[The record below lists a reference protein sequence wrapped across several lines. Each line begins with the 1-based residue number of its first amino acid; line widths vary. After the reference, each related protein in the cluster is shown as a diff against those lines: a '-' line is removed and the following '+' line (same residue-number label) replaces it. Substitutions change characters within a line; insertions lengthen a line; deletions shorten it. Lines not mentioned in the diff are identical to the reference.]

1 MNSQDNFD
9 KEQQIDINPNNMD
22 NNNYT
27 SNNGINN
34 EENNEGE
41 PGKIKATDFIKK
53 SRNPLVALVTVTLK
67 LLSILSFLFTSIFTS
82 NEALVMTTVILFI
95 AADFWYTKNISGR
108 ILVGLRWWN
117 EVKEDGSEEW
127 KFESSHEVKAKS
139 IDTTIFWISLYIT
152 PVFWGVFFVLELIGL
167 KLMWTLAC
175 LIGFILTGSNTFG
188 YYKCSGE
195 QKKKIQEYIND
206 KTQFGFNKILQYGA
220 SALANNNK

>member
-9 KEQQIDINPNNMD
+9 NEQQIDINPNNMD

-34 EENNEGE
+34 EDNNEGV
-41 PGKIKATDFIKK
+41 PGKIQATDFIKK

-117 EVKEDGSEEW
+117 NYDKETQGNIW
-127 KFESSHEVKAKS
+127 KFESKNEIKESNVDRK
-139 IDTTIFWISLYIT
+139 TFWISLYGFAALWVIL
-152 PVFWGVFFVLELIGL
+152 FVWESIAFNFTWAFL
-167 KLMWTLAC
+167 C
-175 LIGFILTGSNTFG
+175 LISMVISGINVVGFF
-188 YYKCSGE
+188 KCSKIQ
-195 QKKKIQEYIND
+195 QKKAGLIAKKLFE
-206 KTQFGFNKILQYGA
+206 KYGR
-220 SALANNNK
+220 KK

>member
-9 KEQQIDINPNNMD
+9 NEQQIDINPNNMD

-117 EVKEDGSEEW
+117 NYDKETQGNIW
-127 KFESSHEVKAKS
+127 KFESKNEIKESNVDRK
-139 IDTTIFWISLYIT
+139 TFWISLYGFAALW
-152 PVFWGVFFVLELIGL
+152 VVLFVWESIAFNFTWAFL
-167 KLMWTLAC
+167 C
-175 LIGFILTGSNTFG
+175 LISMVISGINVVGFF
-188 YYKCSGE
+188 KCSKIQ
-195 QKKKIQEYIND
+195 QKKAGLIAKKLFE
-206 KTQFGFNKILQYGA
+206 KYGR
-220 SALANNNK
+220 KK

>member
-9 KEQQIDINPNNMD
+9 NEQQIDINPNNMD

-117 EVKEDGSEEW
+117 NYDKETQGNIW
-127 KFESSHEVKAKS
+127 KFESKNEIKESNVDRK
-139 IDTTIFWISLYIT
+139 TFWISLYGFAALWVIL
-152 PVFWGVFFVLELIGL
+152 FVWESIAFNFTWAFL
-167 KLMWTLAC
+167 C
-175 LIGFILTGSNTFG
+175 LISMVISGINVVGFF
-188 YYKCSGE
+188 KCSKIQ
-195 QKKKIQEYIND
+195 QKKAGLIAKKHFE
-206 KTQFGFNKILQYGA
+206 KYGR
-220 SALANNNK
+220 KK

>member
-9 KEQQIDINPNNMD
+9 NEQEIDINPNNMD

-41 PGKIKATDFIKK
+41 PGKIQATDFIKK

-108 ILVGLRWWN
+108 ILVGLTLL
-117 EVKEDGSEEW
+117 
-127 KFESSHEVKAKS
+127 FPSSL
-139 IDTTIFWISLYIT
+139 FPLFISLLDMLLLLSKL
-152 PVFWGVFFVLELIGL
+152 FGLISI
-167 KLMWTLAC
+167 C
-175 LIGFILTGSNTFG
+175 
-188 YYKCSGE
+188 
-195 QKKKIQEYIND
+195 
-206 KTQFGFNKILQYGA
+206 
-220 SALANNNK
+220 

>member
-9 KEQQIDINPNNMD
+9 NEQQIDINPNNMD

-117 EVKEDGSEEW
+117 NYDKETQGNIW
-127 KFESSHEVKAKS
+127 KFESKNEIKESNVDRK
-139 IDTTIFWISLYIT
+139 TFWISLYGFAALWVIL
-152 PVFWGVFFVLELIGL
+152 FVWESIAFNFTWAFL
-167 KLMWTLAC
+167 C
-175 LIGFILTGSNTFG
+175 LISMVISGINVVGFF
-188 YYKCSGE
+188 KCSKIQ
-195 QKKKIQEYIND
+195 QKKAGLIAKKLFE
-206 KTQFGFNKILQYGA
+206 KYGR
-220 SALANNNK
+220 KK

>member
-9 KEQQIDINPNNMD
+9 NEQQIDINPNNMD

-53 SRNPLVALVTVTLK
+53 SRNPLVAIVTVSLK

-117 EVKEDGSEEW
+117 NYDKETQGNIW
-127 KFESSHEVKAKS
+127 KFESKNEIKESNVDRK
-139 IDTTIFWISLYIT
+139 TFWISLYGFAALW
-152 PVFWGVFFVLELIGL
+152 VVLFIWESIAFNFTWAFL
-167 KLMWTLAC
+167 C
-175 LIGFILTGSNTFG
+175 LISMVISGINVVGFF
-188 YYKCSGE
+188 KCSKIQ
-195 QKKKIQEYIND
+195 QKKAGLIAKKLFE
-206 KTQFGFNKILQYGA
+206 KYGR
-220 SALANNNK
+220 KK

>member
-9 KEQQIDINPNNMD
+9 NEQQIDINPNNMD

-27 SNNGINN
+27 SNNGLNN

-117 EVKEDGSEEW
+117 NYDKETQGNIW
-127 KFESSHEVKAKS
+127 KFESKNEIKESNVDRK
-139 IDTTIFWISLYIT
+139 TFWISLYGFAALWVIL
-152 PVFWGVFFVLELIGL
+152 FVWESIAFNFTWAFL
-167 KLMWTLAC
+167 C
-175 LIGFILTGSNTFG
+175 LISMVISGINVVGFF
-188 YYKCSGE
+188 KCSKIQ
-195 QKKKIQEYIND
+195 QKKAGLIAKKLFE
-206 KTQFGFNKILQYGA
+206 KYGR
-220 SALANNNK
+220 KK

>member
-9 KEQQIDINPNNMD
+9 NEQQIDINPNNMD

-117 EVKEDGSEEW
+117 NYDKETQGNIW
-127 KFESSHEVKAKS
+127 KFESKNEIKESNVDRK
-139 IDTTIFWISLYIT
+139 TFWISLYGFAALWVIL
-152 PVFWGVFFVLELIGL
+152 FVWESIAFNFTWAFL
-167 KLMWTLAC
+167 C
-175 LIGFILTGSNTFG
+175 LISMVISGINVVGFF
-188 YYKCSGE
+188 KCSKIQ
-195 QKKKIQEYIND
+195 QKKAGVIAKKLFE
-206 KTQFGFNKILQYGA
+206 KYGR
-220 SALANNNK
+220 KK

>member
-9 KEQQIDINPNNMD
+9 NEQQIDINPNNMD

-27 SNNGINN
+27 SNNGLNN
-34 EENNEGE
+34 EENNERE
-41 PGKIKATDFIKK
+41 PGKIQATDFIKK

-117 EVKEDGSEEW
+117 NYDKETQGNIW
-127 KFESSHEVKAKS
+127 KFESKNEIKESNVDRKTFIYKRCRSKS
-139 IDTTIFWISLYIT
+139 CILR
-152 PVFWGVFFVLELIGL
+152 
-167 KLMWTLAC
+167 C
-175 LIGFILTGSNTFG
+175 LICIS
-188 YYKCSGE
+188 
-195 QKKKIQEYIND
+195 
-206 KTQFGFNKILQYGA
+206 
-220 SALANNNK
+220 

>member
-9 KEQQIDINPNNMD
+9 NEQQIDINPNNMD

-27 SNNGINN
+27 SNNGLNN

-117 EVKEDGSEEW
+117 NYDKETQGNIW
-127 KFESSHEVKAKS
+127 KFESKNEIKESNVDRK
-139 IDTTIFWISLYIT
+139 TFWISLYGFAALWVIL
-152 PVFWGVFFVLELIGL
+152 FVWESIAFNFTWAFL
-167 KLMWTLAC
+167 C
-175 LIGFILTGSNTFG
+175 LISMVISGINVVGFC
-188 YYKCSGE
+188 KCSKIQ
-195 QKKKIQEYIND
+195 QKKAGLIAKKLFE
-206 KTQFGFNKILQYGA
+206 KYGR
-220 SALANNNK
+220 KK

>member
-9 KEQQIDINPNNMD
+9 NEQQIDINPNNMD

-82 NEALVMTTVILFI
+82 NEALVMTTVILLI

-117 EVKEDGSEEW
+117 NYDKETQGNIW
-127 KFESSHEVKAKS
+127 KFESKNEIKESNVDRK
-139 IDTTIFWISLYIT
+139 TFWISLYGFAALWVIL
-152 PVFWGVFFVLELIGL
+152 FVWESIAFNFTWAFL
-167 KLMWTLAC
+167 C
-175 LIGFILTGSNTFG
+175 LISMVISGINVVGFF
-188 YYKCSGE
+188 KCSKIQ
-195 QKKKIQEYIND
+195 QKKAGLIAKKLFE
-206 KTQFGFNKILQYGA
+206 KYGR
-220 SALANNNK
+220 KK

>member
-9 KEQQIDINPNNMD
+9 NEQQIDINPNNMD

-67 LLSILSFLFTSIFTS
+67 LLSILSFLFTSIFTN

-117 EVKEDGSEEW
+117 NYDKETQGNIW
-127 KFESSHEVKAKS
+127 KFESKNEIKESNVDRK
-139 IDTTIFWISLYIT
+139 TFWISLYGFAALWVIL
-152 PVFWGVFFVLELIGL
+152 FVWESIAFNFTWAFL
-167 KLMWTLAC
+167 C
-175 LIGFILTGSNTFG
+175 LISMVISGINVVGFF
-188 YYKCSGE
+188 KCSKIQ
-195 QKKKIQEYIND
+195 QKKAGLIAKKLFE
-206 KTQFGFNKILQYGA
+206 KYGR
-220 SALANNNK
+220 KK

>member
-9 KEQQIDINPNNMD
+9 NEQQIDINQNNMD

-27 SNNGINN
+27 SNNGLNN

-95 AADFWYTKNISGR
+95 AADFWYTKNI
-108 ILVGLRWWN
+108 
-117 EVKEDGSEEW
+117 
-127 KFESSHEVKAKS
+127 
-139 IDTTIFWISLYIT
+139 
-152 PVFWGVFFVLELIGL
+152 
-167 KLMWTLAC
+167 
-175 LIGFILTGSNTFG
+175 
-188 YYKCSGE
+188 
-195 QKKKIQEYIND
+195 
-206 KTQFGFNKILQYGA
+206 
-220 SALANNNK
+220 

>member
-9 KEQQIDINPNNMD
+9 NEQQIDINPNNID

-67 LLSILSFLFTSIFTS
+67 LLSILSFLFTSIFTR

-117 EVKEDGSEEW
+117 NYDKETQGNIW
-127 KFESSHEVKAKS
+127 KFESKNEIKESNVDRK
-139 IDTTIFWISLYIT
+139 TFWISLYGFAALWVIL
-152 PVFWGVFFVLELIGL
+152 FVWESIAFNFTWAFL
-167 KLMWTLAC
+167 C
-175 LIGFILTGSNTFG
+175 LISMVISGINVVGFF
-188 YYKCSGE
+188 KCSKIQ
-195 QKKKIQEYIND
+195 QKKAGLIAKKLFE
-206 KTQFGFNKILQYGA
+206 KYGR
-220 SALANNNK
+220 KK

>member
-9 KEQQIDINPNNMD
+9 NEQQIDINPNNMD

-82 NEALVMTTVILFI
+82 NEALVMIIVILFI

-117 EVKEDGSEEW
+117 NYDKETQGNIW
-127 KFESSHEVKAKS
+127 KFESKNEIKESNVDRK
-139 IDTTIFWISLYIT
+139 TFWISLYGFAALWVIL
-152 PVFWGVFFVLELIGL
+152 FVWESIAFNFTWAFL
-167 KLMWTLAC
+167 C
-175 LIGFILTGSNTFG
+175 LISMVISGINVVGFF
-188 YYKCSGE
+188 KCSKIQ
-195 QKKKIQEYIND
+195 QKKAGLIAKKLFE
-206 KTQFGFNKILQYGA
+206 KYGR
-220 SALANNNK
+220 KK

>member
-9 KEQQIDINPNNMD
+9 NEQQIDINPNNMD

-117 EVKEDGSEEW
+117 NYDKETQGNIW
-127 KFESSHEVKAKS
+127 KFESKNEIKESN
-139 IDTTIFWISLYIT
+139 IDRKTFWISLYGFAACWI
-152 PVFWGVFFVLELIGL
+152 FLFVWECIMFNFTWAFL
-167 KLMWTLAC
+167 C
-175 LIGFILTGSNTFG
+175 LISLAISGINVVGFF
-188 YYKCSGE
+188 KCSKIQ
-195 QKKKIQEYIND
+195 QKKAGLIAKKLLE
-206 KTQFGFNKILQYGA
+206 KYGR
-220 SALANNNK
+220 KK

>member
-9 KEQQIDINPNNMD
+9 NEQQIDINPNNMD

-117 EVKEDGSEEW
+117 NYDKETQGNIW
-127 KFESSHEVKAKS
+127 KFESKNEIKESN
-139 IDTTIFWISLYIT
+139 IDRKTFWISLYGFAALWVIL
-152 PVFWGVFFVLELIGL
+152 FVWESIAFNFTWAFL
-167 KLMWTLAC
+167 C
-175 LIGFILTGSNTFG
+175 LISMVISGINVVGFF
-188 YYKCSGE
+188 KCSKIQ
-195 QKKKIQEYIND
+195 QKKAGLIAKKLFE
-206 KTQFGFNKILQYGA
+206 KYGR
-220 SALANNNK
+220 KK

>member
-9 KEQQIDINPNNMD
+9 NEQQIDINPNNMD

-117 EVKEDGSEEW
+117 NYDKETQGNIW
-127 KFESSHEVKAKS
+127 KFESKNEIKESN
-139 IDTTIFWISLYIT
+139 IDRKTFWISLYGFAACWLFLFIWECIMFNFT
-152 PVFWGVFFVLELIGL
+152 WAFL
-167 KLMWTLAC
+167 C
-175 LIGFILTGSNTFG
+175 LISLVISGINVVGFF
-188 YYKCSGE
+188 KCSKIQ
-195 QKKKIQEYIND
+195 QKKAGLIAKKLLE
-206 KTQFGFNKILQYGA
+206 KYGR
-220 SALANNNK
+220 KK

>member
-9 KEQQIDINPNNMD
+9 NEQQIDINPNNMD
-22 NNNYT
+22 TNNYT

-53 SRNPLVALVTVTLK
+53 SRNPLVALVTITLK

-117 EVKEDGSEEW
+117 NYDKETQGNIW
-127 KFESSHEVKAKS
+127 KFESKNEIKESNVDRK
-139 IDTTIFWISLYIT
+139 TFWISLYGFAALWVIL
-152 PVFWGVFFVLELIGL
+152 FVWESIAFNFTWAFL
-167 KLMWTLAC
+167 C
-175 LIGFILTGSNTFG
+175 LISMVISGINVVGFF
-188 YYKCSGE
+188 KCSKIQ
-195 QKKKIQEYIND
+195 QKKAGLIAKKLFE
-206 KTQFGFNKILQYGA
+206 KYGR
-220 SALANNNK
+220 KK